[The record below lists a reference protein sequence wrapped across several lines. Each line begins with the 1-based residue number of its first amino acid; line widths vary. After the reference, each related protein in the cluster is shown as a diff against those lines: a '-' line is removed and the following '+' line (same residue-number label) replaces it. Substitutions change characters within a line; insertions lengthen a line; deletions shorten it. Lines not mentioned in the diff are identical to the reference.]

1 MGNHARLTALAVVM
15 AVVAACTSQG
25 GPSTAVPVRT
35 IAPEPSA
42 ALLATPN
49 PCLFA
54 VTRLGTFT
62 GRIAGDLA
70 ALRPLVVSRR
80 FNAADTASAA
90 RMVSATLTAYDGVE
104 QAVRACSTT
113 ADLSQRVEVLRSRAE
128 GMLTKSLT
136 AGLTDPRVERE
147 AAASL
152 LGLLPEVVALS
163 KAAKGVADGL
173 GVQVAVA
180 TVPKGADQPL
190 GSLAPLPAPTPKP
203 TRTPK
208 PTPTPKLP
216 TAATIKASFF
226 GSGVRV
232 TTYRVTGG
240 TPNDISHSVNANG
253 LYNKWIGGHA
263 AGLTTVASTYRFVFS
278 SNDSGECQIL
288 VESTPAIVLSYTVT
302 LPRWTPPSGTSP
314 TTIQWWN
321 GTLTDI
327 ATHEKV
333 HVDLYKSAAKRL
345 NSTLAASTCANAQHN
360 LNAVWNDVERQNCE
374 FDMREYGSASG
385 LSLKS
390 CLAQ

>member
-62 GRIAGDLA
+62 GRMAGDLA

-90 RMVSATLTAYDGVE
+90 RTVSATLTAYDGVE

-152 LGLLPEVVALS
+152 LGLLPEVLALS

-180 TVPKGADQPL
+180 SVPKGADQPL
-190 GSLAPLPAPTPKP
+190 GSLAPLPTPAPTPKP
-203 TRTPK
+203 SPTPK
-208 PTPTPKLP
+208 PP

-253 LYNKWIGGHA
+253 PYNKWIGGHA
-263 AGLTTVASTYRFVFS
+263 AGLTTVASTYRFVYS
-278 SNDSGECQIL
+278 DDGSGGCQIV
-288 VESTPAIVLSYTVT
+288 VEATPAIVLSYTVT
-302 LPRWTPPSGTSP
+302 LPRWPPPSGTSP

-333 HVDLYKSAAKRL
+333 HVDLYRSAAKRL
-345 NSTLAASTCANAQHN
+345 NSTLAASTCANAKHN
-360 LNAVWNDVERQNCE
+360 LDAVWNDAERQNCE
-374 FDMREYGSASG
+374 FDMKEYGSASG